1 MIGVIDRVDGIFQST
16 EWSNEYKG
24 YGFEIEEVIVHEKP
38 TPGTYHYK
46 FFLDS
51 LRIHQQQE

>member
-1 MIGVIDRVDGIFQST
+1 MIGVIDRVDGIFQNT

-38 TPGTYHYK
+38 TQGMYHHQL
-46 FFLDS
+46 FLDS
-51 LRIHQQQE
+51 LKIDQQQE